1 MLFVSRLDA
10 HFSGALKTRD
20 ARRRRREIG
29 RQTSEPH
36 LRLKVFTAS
45 VLSPGTRRRSHPC
58 ISAGFCRA
66 HPAESCGFARCQR
79 HRALCPCPVRSF
91 QRLQVRPQPILQLS
105 AFLIC
110 ELLLREREA
119 AGTVGVRQFYIRR
132 ILRIWPLYYLGL
144 ALGAVAAFLPGGEP
158 ASALKMG
165 WFAIFMGA
173 WCLMTR
179 SAFNN
184 PAGVLWSISIE
195 EQFYLFA
202 PWIVKYLSRKSLYAF
217 CLANILVANVWLF
230 YLGKLHT
237 SYKPIWFNSFVQFE
251 CFACGI
257 LLCLILRSKLPKI
270 AVWKRMLLVG
280 CGLFGW
286 FSACYWLHNDFAY
299 PGENPGSWPLIGG
312 YALGALGAV
321 LILFS
326 FLGLNPRLVPGWAVY
341 LGRISFGLYVYHLF
355 ALDITNHLLIE
366 HLASISGPIFI
377 LKAVVTLGLNIL
389 MAAISYHFFE
399 LPFLRMKSRHT
410 FIESEPIGANVNL
423 S

>member
-1 MLFVSRLDA
+1 MAHQACEKQDLDA
-10 HFSGALKTRD
+10 GAQSGIFASRFSPRRYYRPELDVVRLIAFLLIFAEHTLPSHADSRVAD
-20 ARRRRREIG
+20 AIG
-29 RQTSEPH
+29 RFAPVLYAASSACKFG
-36 LRLKVFTAS
+36 LSLFFT
-45 VLSPGTRRRSHPC
+45 
-58 ISAGFCRA
+58 
-66 HPAESCGFARCQR
+66 
-79 HRALCPCPVRSF
+79 
-91 QRLQVRPQPILQLS
+91 LS

-119 AGTVGVRQFYIRR
+119 VGEVGVKQFYIRR
-132 ILRIWPLYYLGL
+132 ILRIWPLYYL
-144 ALGAVAAFLPGGEP
+144 ALVLGEVAAFLPGGEH
-158 ASALKMG
+158 ASALNMG

-179 SAFNN
+179 GAFNN

-202 PWIVKYLSRKSLYAF
+202 PWIVKYFNRKSLHAF
-217 CLANILVANVWLF
+217 CLAIILVANIWLF
-230 YLGKLHT
+230 CLGKIHT

-257 LLCLILRSKLPKI
+257 LLCLLLRSRLPGI
-270 AVWKRMLLVG
+270 AVWQRMLLVS

-321 LILFS
+321 LILVA
-326 FLGLNPRLVPGWAVY
+326 FLGLDHKLIPGWAVY

-355 ALDITNHLLIE
+355 ALDIVNHVMIG
-366 HLASISGPIFI
+366 HLASISSPIFI
-377 LKAVVTLGLNIL
+377 LKAIMTLGLNIL
-389 MAAISYHFFE
+389 MAVISYHFFE
-399 LPFLRMKSRHT
+399 LPFLRMKKRHT
-410 FIESEPIGANVNL
+410 IIESEPIGANVTL
-423 S
+423 LRGARVSGATSQTM

>member
-1 MLFVSRLDA
+1 MEIPAREKRELEERIQNSILASRPSASQYYRPELDVVRFLAFLLVFAEHTLPNHADSRVSA
-10 HFSGALKTRD
+10 VMK
-20 ARRRRREIG
+20 
-29 RQTSEPH
+29 
-36 LRLKVFTAS
+36 
-45 VLSPGTRRRSHPC
+45 
-58 ISAGFCRA
+58 
-66 HPAESCGFARCQR
+66 GFA
-79 HRALCPCPVRSF
+79 PVLYAASSACKF
-91 QRLQVRPQPILQLS
+91 GLSLFFTLS

-110 ELLLREREA
+110 ELLLRERQA
-119 AGTVGVRQFYIRR
+119 AGTVGVKQFYIRR

-144 ALGAVAAFLPGGEP
+144 ALGEVAAFLPGGEP

-202 PWIVKYLSRKSLYAF
+202 PWIVKYFNRKSLYAF
-217 CLANILVANVWLF
+217 CLTIILVANVWLF
-230 YLGKLHT
+230 YLGKLRT

-251 CFACGI
+251 CFAGGI
-257 LLCLILRSKLPKI
+257 LLCLLLRSRLPRI
-270 AVWKRMLLVG
+270 AVWLRLLLVA

-286 FSACYWLHNDFAY
+286 FVACYWLHNDFSY
-299 PGENPGSWPLIGG
+299 PGDNPGSWPLIGG

-321 LILFS
+321 LLLVA
-326 FLGLNPRLVPGWAVY
+326 FLGVNPRLLPGWAVY
-341 LGRISFGLYVYHLF
+341 LGRISYGLYVYHLF
-355 ALDITNHLLIE
+355 ALYIANHLLIG
-366 HLASISGPIFI
+366 HLASIASPLFF

-389 MAAISYHFFE
+389 MAATSYHFFE
-399 LPFLRMKSRHT
+399 LPFLKMKKRHT
-410 FIESEPIGANVNL
+410 VIESEPIGAHVDP